1 MSREGDIRAETY
13 VLGRSCMEMLLSQ
26 GSFFLPHN
34 GSINQET
41 SFLEQG
47 IATLIR
53 KVADQEDG
61 RLASQKTIF
70 PQSEFVLL
78 LYVRGGGEGPTVA
91 LTRD

>member
-70 PQSEFVLL
+70 PESKFRLF
-78 LYVRGGGEGPTVA
+78 
-91 LTRD
+91 